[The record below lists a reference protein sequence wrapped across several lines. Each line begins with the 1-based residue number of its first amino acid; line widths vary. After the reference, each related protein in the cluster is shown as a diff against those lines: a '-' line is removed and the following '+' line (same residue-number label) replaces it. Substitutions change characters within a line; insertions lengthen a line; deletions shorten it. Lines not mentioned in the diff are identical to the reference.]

1 MNLDVDNL
9 QPIWKLWGEERID
22 GAIYTVYLKKVRYHR
37 PTHSVQSEDNGERI
51 SHLEWETVR
60 VRLLKAGTL
69 ERLVEALATDE
80 GELESTYVNIFL
92 ATYRTFASP
101 HEVLT
106 LLLDRYDLLA
116 NNELDLPPQVAE
128 QHRKTL
134 CGALHVWLE
143 SYPEDWSQ
151 PPLHPMLR
159 QLLLFTQ
166 QHLPN
171 SELHIKV
178 QHRLQSLQSHSKSC
192 DVYSLYNG
200 SSLCLHTTSTQPPYM
215 FPDIPHLHF
224 AEQLTKIDM
233 ELFKKVVVHQCL
245 GGVWSR
251 REKKR
256 AEEAATVLAT
266 VTQFNAVSLRV
277 ISTVLLHTSSP
288 RSVIIAAWIDIAQ
301 ELRVLKNFSSLK
313 AIISG
318 LQSNPVY
325 RLHKTWSLLPKDKVE
340 LFEELARIFSEENNQ
355 WAQRELLMREGTA
368 RFAVTV
374 GQNDKHLQKIIQR
387 QLNNSGTISYGTI
400 PYLGTFLTDL
410 TMIDAAIPD
419 NLPNGYINFDKRR
432 KEFEVLAQIKLLQ
445 GAANAYT
452 IMEDPSFERWFDSVL
467 TLDDKEAYQLSCQI
481 EPPPANT
488 PVNLK
493 IRYNHLERVFN
504 YIIRIPRVFN
514 KLQWLKQVILT
525 NRAPSLL
532 QEGSIK
538 WNHHYGHRKNDS
550 VASTSSSSSSQF
562 YCDIDHASTSIDT
575 KDSVS
580 QTSSSSNGS
589 IDTTPMSPSLNVS
602 QGPTD
607 FYIIKVTYQTDNV
620 ETDGI
625 VLYKSIMLSNNERTP
640 QVIRNAMMKLGLEG
654 NPEAYTIAQILP
666 NKGKVTEMVL
676 PPNANV
682 YYAVNTDY
690 NLNFILRPKDQPS
703 PSGHKK
709 SKPLCT

>member
-9 QPIWKLWGEERID
+9 QPTWKVWGEERLD
-22 GAIYTVYLKKVRYHR
+22 GAIYTIYLKKVRYHR
-37 PTHSVQSEDNGERI
+37 PTFTVTTDDSNESI

-69 ERLVEALATDE
+69 QRLVEALATDE
-80 GELESTYVNIFL
+80 GELESTYVNVFL
-92 ATYRTFASP
+92 ATYRTFTTP
-101 HEVLT
+101 HQVLT
-106 LLLDRYDLLA
+106 LLLDRYEQLA
-116 NNELDLPPQVAE
+116 NNELDLPEQVAD
-128 QHRKTL
+128 QHCKTL

-143 SYPEDWSQ
+143 SYPEDWNQ
-151 PPLHPMLR
+151 PPLHPMIH

-166 QHLPN
+166 QYLPN
-171 SELHIKV
+171 SELHIKLK
-178 QHRLQSLQSHSKSC
+178 HRLHSLQSVNKNN
-192 DVYSLYNG
+192 DVYSAYNG
-200 SSLCLHTTSTQPPYM
+200 TLCLHTSSAQPPCH
-215 FPDIPHLHF
+215 FPDIPHQHF
-224 AEQLTKIDM
+224 AEQLTRIDM

-251 REKKR
+251 REKRR
-256 AEEAATVLAT
+256 AEEAPTVLAT

-277 ISTVLLHTSSP
+277 ISTVLIHASTP
-288 RSVIIAAWIDIAQ
+288 RSTIIANWIDVAQ

-325 RLHKTWSLLPKDKVE
+325 RLSKTWAALPKDKVE

-368 RFAVTV
+368 RFADTV
-374 GQNDKHLQKIIQR
+374 GQNDRQLQKVIQR

-419 NLPNGYINFDKRR
+419 MLPDGLINFDKRR

-445 GAANAYT
+445 GAANAYAIT
-452 IMEDPSFERWFDSVL
+452 EDLSFERWFDSVL

-481 EPPPANT
+481 EPPPMNT
-488 PVNLK
+488 PINLR
-493 IRYNHLERVFN
+493 IR
-504 YIIRIPRVFN
+504 
-514 KLQWLKQVILT
+514 Q
-525 NRAPSLL
+525 
-532 QEGSIK
+532 
-538 WNHHYGHRKNDS
+538 GHRKNDS

-562 YCDIDHASTSIDT
+562 YCDIDHTSTSIDT

-589 IDTTPMSPSLNVS
+589 IDTTPLSPSLNIS
-602 QGPTD
+602 QGATD

-620 ETDGI
+620 ETEGI

-654 NPEAYTIAQILP
+654 NPDSYTLAQILP
-666 NKGKVTEMVL
+666 HKEMVL

-682 YYAVNTDY
+682 YYAVNTEY

-703 PSGHKK
+703 PSGYKK

>member
-9 QPIWKLWGEERID
+9 QPTWKVWGEERLD
-22 GAIYTVYLKKVRYHR
+22 GAIYTIYLKKVRYHR
-37 PTHSVQSEDNGERI
+37 PTYTVTTDDSSERI

-69 ERLVEALATDE
+69 QRLVEALATDE

-92 ATYRTFASP
+92 ATYRTFATP
-101 HEVLT
+101 HQVLT
-106 LLLDRYDLLA
+106 LLLDRYEQLA
-116 NNELDLPPQVAE
+116 NNELDLPEQVAD
-128 QHRKTL
+128 QHCKTL

-143 SYPEDWSQ
+143 SYPEDWNQ
-151 PPLHPMLR
+151 PPLHPMIH

-166 QHLPN
+166 RYLPN
-171 SELHIKV
+171 SELHIKLK
-178 QHRLQSLQSHSKSC
+178 HRLQSLQSLPKNN
-192 DVYSLYNG
+192 DVYSAYNG
-200 SSLCLHTTSTQPPYM
+200 TLCLHTTSTQPPCH
-215 FPDIPHLHF
+215 FPDIPHQHF
-224 AEQLTKIDM
+224 AEQLTRIDM
-233 ELFKKVVVHQCL
+233 ELFKKVIVHQCL

-251 REKKR
+251 REKRR
-256 AEEAATVLAT
+256 AEEAPTVLAT

-277 ISTVLLHTSSP
+277 ISTVLIHASTP
-288 RSVIIAAWIDIAQ
+288 RSSIIANWIDIAQ
-301 ELRVLKNFSSLK
+301 ELRILKNFSSLK

-325 RLHKTWSLLPKDKVE
+325 RLSKTWSALPKDKVE
-340 LFEELARIFSEENNQ
+340 MFEELARIFSEDNNQ

-368 RFAVTV
+368 RFADTV
-374 GQNDKHLQKIIQR
+374 GQNDKQLQKVIQR

-419 NLPNGYINFDKRR
+419 MLPEGLINFDKRR

-452 IMEDPSFERWFDSVL
+452 ITEDLSFERWFDSVL

-481 EPPPANT
+481 EPPPINT
-488 PVNLK
+488 PINLR
-493 IRYNHLERVFN
+493 IR
-504 YIIRIPRVFN
+504 
-514 KLQWLKQVILT
+514 Q
-525 NRAPSLL
+525 
-532 QEGSIK
+532 
-538 WNHHYGHRKNDS
+538 GHKKNDS

-562 YCDIDHASTSIDT
+562 YCDIDHTSTSIDT

-580 QTSSSSNGS
+580 QTSSSSSGS
-589 IDTTPMSPSLNVS
+589 IDAPLSPSLNTS
-602 QGPTD
+602 QGATD
-607 FYIIKVTYQTDNV
+607 FYIIKVTYQTNNV
-620 ETDGI
+620 ETEGI

-654 NPEAYTIAQILP
+654 NPDTYTLAQILP
-666 NKGKVTEMVL
+666 HKEMVL

-682 YYAVNTDY
+682 YYAVNTEY

-703 PSGHKK
+703 PSGYKK
-709 SKPLCT
+709 SKPMCT

>member
-9 QPIWKLWGEERID
+9 QPTWKVWGEERLD
-22 GAIYTVYLKKVRYHR
+22 GAIYTIYLKKVRYHR
-37 PTHSVQSEDNGERI
+37 PTFTVTTDDSNERI

-69 ERLVEALATDE
+69 QRLVEALATDE
-80 GELESTYVNIFL
+80 GELESTYVNVFL
-92 ATYRTFASP
+92 ATYRTFTTP
-101 HEVLT
+101 HQVLT
-106 LLLDRYDLLA
+106 LLLDRYEQLA
-116 NNELDLPPQVAE
+116 NNELDLPEQVAD
-128 QHRKTL
+128 QHCKTL

-143 SYPEDWSQ
+143 SYPEDWNQ
-151 PPLHPMLR
+151 PPLHPMIH

-166 QHLPN
+166 QYLPN
-171 SELHIKV
+171 SELHIKLK
-178 QHRLQSLQSHSKSC
+178 HRLNSLQSAPKN
-192 DVYSLYNG
+192 DVYSTYNG
-200 SSLCLHTTSTQPPYM
+200 TLCLHTTSAQPPCH
-215 FPDIPHLHF
+215 FPDIPHQHF
-224 AEQLTKIDM
+224 AEQLTRIDM

-251 REKKR
+251 REKRR
-256 AEEAATVLAT
+256 AEEAPTVLAT

-277 ISTVLLHTSSP
+277 ISTVLIHASTP
-288 RSVIIAAWIDIAQ
+288 RSSIIANWIDIAQ

-325 RLHKTWSLLPKDKVE
+325 RLTKTWSALPKDKVE
-340 LFEELARIFSEENNQ
+340 MFEELARIFSEDNNQ

-368 RFAVTV
+368 RFADTV
-374 GQNDKHLQKIIQR
+374 GQNDRQLQKVIQR

-419 NLPNGYINFDKRR
+419 MLPDGLINFDKRR

-445 GAANAYT
+445 GAANAYAIT
-452 IMEDPSFERWFDSVL
+452 EDLSFERWFDSVL

-481 EPPPANT
+481 EPPPMNT
-488 PVNLK
+488 PINLR
-493 IRYNHLERVFN
+493 IR
-504 YIIRIPRVFN
+504 
-514 KLQWLKQVILT
+514 Q
-525 NRAPSLL
+525 
-532 QEGSIK
+532 
-538 WNHHYGHRKNDS
+538 GHRKNDS

-562 YCDIDHASTSIDT
+562 YCDIDHTSTSIDT

-589 IDTTPMSPSLNVS
+589 IDTTPLSPSLNIS
-602 QGPTD
+602 QGATD

-620 ETDGI
+620 ETEGI

-654 NPEAYTIAQILP
+654 NPDTYTLAQILP
-666 NKGKVTEMVL
+666 HKEMVL

-682 YYAVNTDY
+682 YYAVNTEY

-703 PSGHKK
+703 PSGYKK